1 MKLTE
6 SNGEISSNAIPI
18 TTNERPHDNQPH
30 ESEEIDLELDPP
42 TKPKKGRSF
51 RLPKNK
57 HVTENIDRF
66 RRTMSL
72 RGKKKVIGR
81 S

>member
-1 MKLTE
+1 MASSVSERQIE
-6 SNGEISSNAIPI
+6 S
-18 TTNERPHDNQPH
+18 QQH

-57 HVTENIDRF
+57 HVAENIDRF

-72 RGKKKVIGR
+72 RGRKKVR
-81 S
+81 CLMDL